1 MQMWELYN
9 SWSGLNTRLLEILME
24 RCVLSFFDDSYQR
37 ITYRVLRIFC
47 EQLFSMLDKLILCA
61 LRGYCSTSPQT
72 GSCSAKPELKMLK

>member
-1 MQMWELYN
+1 MILCPKVEYCCIPGTFAATNDILLSECSELY
-9 SWSGLNTRLLEILME
+9 SK
-24 RCVLSFFDDSYQR
+24 